1 MAKKEKK
8 EHAFNIRDVSRI
20 LLSFGTL
27 KVAYDG
33 NIPGVSDFYSKFKG
47 GTRDR
52 TSFFAGSTDKDIF
65 IYAMCIGKHKGLKNE
80 FVKGENG
87 KLDRKDHI
95 DMEYFKRDPEYLW
108 MMLATAL
115 VDTKDPETREP
126 TLDALEPN
134 NVLDICQSYANAG
147 IHDLI
152 KMEKDVGKDD
162 PFRSFDKK
170 LSDLVE

>member
-1 MAKKEKK
+1 MAEKEKK

-20 LLSFGTL
+20 LLSFGTK

-33 NIPGVSDFYSKFKG
+33 NIPEVVEMYAKYRGKTK
-47 GTRDR
+47 DR
-52 TSFFAGSTDKDIF
+52 TSFFGGKTDKDIF
-65 IYAMCIGKHKGLKNE
+65 IYAMCLGKKSNKKLPFEEKD
-80 FVKGENG
+80 G
-87 KLDRKDHI
+87 KTNPQDNI
-95 DMEYFKRDPEYLW
+95 DMEYFNRDPEYLW

-115 VDTKDPETREP
+115 VDTKDPETGEP

-152 KMEKDVGKDD
+152 KMEKNVGKDD

-170 LSDLVE
+170 LSELLE

>member
-1 MAKKEKK
+1 MAEKQKE
-8 EHAFNIRDVSRI
+8 NRISNPRDVSR
-20 LLSFGTL
+20 LLLAFGTK

-33 NIPGVSDFYSKFKG
+33 NIPEVVEMYAKYSGKTKE
-47 GTRDR
+47 R
-52 TSFFAGSTDKDIF
+52 TSLFSGKTDKDIF
-65 IYAMCIGKHKGLKNE
+65 IYAMCLGKKSNKKLPFEEK
-80 FVKGENG
+80 NG
-87 KLDRKDHI
+87 KTNLQDNI
-95 DMEYFKRDPEYLW
+95 DMEYFNRDPEYLW

-115 VDTKDPETREP
+115 VDTKDPETGEP
-126 TLDALEPN
+126 TLNSLDPD

-170 LSDLVE
+170 LSELVE

>member
-1 MAKKEKK
+1 
-8 EHAFNIRDVSRI
+8 
-20 LLSFGTL
+20 
-27 KVAYDG
+27 
-33 NIPGVSDFYSKFKG
+33 
-47 GTRDR
+47 
-52 TSFFAGSTDKDIF
+52 
-65 IYAMCIGKHKGLKNE
+65 
-80 FVKGENG
+80 
-87 KLDRKDHI
+87 
-95 DMEYFKRDPEYLW
+95 MEYFNRDPEYLW

-115 VDTKDPETREP
+115 VDTKDPETGEP

-170 LSDLVE
+170 LSELVE